1 MISYREWTKKFPLI
15 PFHNS
20 FFLSPTIIPLVQ
32 SDANVP
38 QPLVDVERIRRH
50 MLPYINEKKCFSPK

>member
-38 QPLVDVERIRRH
+38 QPLVDVE
-50 MLPYINEKKCFSPK
+50 